1 MINILIAIH
10 VLVAVAIVALVL
22 VQHGKGADAGAAFGG
37 GGGGGGASGSL
48 FGSKG
53 SANFLSR
60 TTAVLA
66 TVFFLTS
73 LSLTYLYSKS
83 AKPTSVTDRVIEQT
97 TQTDTEQSES
107 IPLTPGSMAGEG
119 EQASEQT
126 TEDIPALPGADA
138 EQGGANTDL
147 PATGDVPAL
156 PDVPADQQPADRE

>member
-10 VLVAVAIVALVL
+10 VLVAVSIVVLVL

-37 GGGGGGASGSL
+37 GGGGASGSL
-48 FGSKG
+48 FGSQG

-83 AKPTSVTDRVIEQT
+83 AKPTSVTDRVMQEVQVPAVEKVEQIPAAP
-97 TQTDTEQSES
+97 ES
-107 IPLTPGSMAGEG
+107 KMDELSK
-119 EQASEQT
+119 
-126 TEDIPALPGADA
+126 DIPALPDNGATENVDA
-138 EQGGANTDL
+138 DNSSNSDI
-147 PATGDVPAL
+147 PAL
-156 PDVPADQQPADRE
+156 PAEPGSAEPGNKE

>member
-22 VQHGKGADAGAAFGG
+22 VQHGKGADAGAAFG

-107 IPLTPGSMAGEG
+107 IPLTPGSVAGEDAQTI
-119 EQASEQT
+119 EQSG
-126 TEDIPALPGADA
+126 EDIPALPGEDA
-138 EQGGANTDL
+138 EQGSANTDL
-147 PATGDVPAL
+147 PATDDVPAL
-156 PDVPADQQPADRE
+156 PDVPADQQPAGRE

>member
-10 VLVAVAIVALVL
+10 VLVAVGIVVLVL

-37 GGGGGGASGSL
+37 GGGASGSL
-48 FGSKG
+48 FGSQG

-83 AKPTSVTDRVIEQT
+83 AKPTSVTDSVIQKVEK
-97 TQTDTEQSES
+97 
-107 IPLTPGSMAGEG
+107 I
-119 EQASEQT
+119 
-126 TEDIPALPGADA
+126 LPEKTG
-138 EQGGANTDL
+138 TMPSL
-147 PATGDVPAL
+147 PAGNVDELTKSSVPAL
-156 PDVPADQQPADRE
+156 PATDAGSPTVDIPVVTEVPNVPEVPEVPGKVKGTSTNP